1 MKSSRPP
8 WGEKKHLFLFWLI
21 LFLSPLALQGE
32 PSLEDAKRL
41 EEQGQAAAALA
52 VYSQWLKAN
61 PSSPRYGEVVLRASV
76 LETDPNR
83 LLEFLISS
91 LDQIKKQGVNSGSP
105 TAETEKIALRL
116 SLLQE
121 LLGKIEE
128 AWRGYESGY
137 ESSEVISPQFKL
149 NQAALLVEQGSLERA
164 LEVLD
169 GIAAVVALSGGK
181 EGMSANRDIIIRS
194 RILKGRI
201 LVLQNKIDPAERAF
215 RELLALKIKSD
226 YLAEAL
232 LALFEL
238 LIHENKRGEAAEV
251 LEELKVKFPR
261 SPEYILAQAM
271 WENRMDA
278 AVVFTFSPLRLFNTS
293 PGKAILPDT
302 VEPPAAEVVK
312 DAVVEEK
319 KAPLPALPGR
329 VSSEEPLVLVQAGSF
344 KMKENAEYL
353 VSDLKDLGFA
363 ARIVNFKLDNKLYFR
378 VVIDPP
384 MAVEEAQKEL
394 MRLKNG
400 GFEGYLLFPN

>member
-8 WGEKKHLFLFWLI
+8 WGEIKRLFLFWLI
-21 LFLSPLALQGE
+21 LFLSPLALQGK
-32 PSLEDAKRL
+32 PSLEDAKSL
-41 EEQGQAAAALA
+41 EEQGQTAAALA
-52 VYSQWLKAN
+52 VYSQWLNAN
-61 PSSPRYGEVVLRASV
+61 PFSPQYGEVVLHASV

-91 LDQIKKQGVNSGSP
+91 LDQIKKQGENSGSP
-105 TAETEKIALRL
+105 AAETEKIALNIY
-116 SLLQE
+116 LLQE
-121 LLGKIEE
+121 LVGKIEE
-128 AWRGYESGY
+128 AWRGY

-181 EGMSANRDIIIRS
+181 EGMSANKDIIIRS
-194 RILKGRI
+194 RILKARI
-201 LVLQNKIDPAERAF
+201 LVLQNKIDPAERTF

-238 LIHENKRGEAAEV
+238 LIHEKRRGEAAEV
-251 LEELKVKFPR
+251 LEELKVKYPR

-278 AVVFTFSPLRLFNTS
+278 AVIFAFSPLRLFHTS

-302 VEPPAAEVVK
+302 AEPQAAEVIE

-319 KAPLPALPGR
+319 KAYLPALPGR

-353 VSDLKDLGFA
+353 VSDLQGLGFA